1 MFILEYLLLKKI
13 GKIFDNK
20 KTASIFLIDFKF
32 NIRANRYFILYYI
45 TLYYIKVFVKFN
57 KHNLFIN
64 KAWKLIALLIYK

>member
-64 KAWKLIALLIYK
+64 KA